1 MATEMGGF
9 AGKVLRVDL
18 STGKISFEDT
28 VAKYR
33 EVLGGTGIG
42 VPCNGRT
49 AVTTLFP
56 SCRSLVASGHM
67 ERPYAAFLAERADT
81 GLLLNP

>member
-1 MATEMGGF
+1 
-9 AGKVLRVDL
+9 VDL

-42 VPCNGRT
+42 YKVLWEEVPAGT
-49 AVTTLFP
+49 APFDAGTWSALTPPFSRNVP
-56 SCRSLVASGHM
+56 IPGCC
-67 ERPYAAFLAERADT
+67 
-81 GLLLNP
+81 